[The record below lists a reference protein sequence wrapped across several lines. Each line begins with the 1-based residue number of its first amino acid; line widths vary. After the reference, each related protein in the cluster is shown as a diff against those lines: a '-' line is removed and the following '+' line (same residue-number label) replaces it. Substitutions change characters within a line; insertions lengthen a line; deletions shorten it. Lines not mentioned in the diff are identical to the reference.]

1 MSELMI
7 GGMSCRQMAEEYG
20 TPLYIYDEERI
31 RAQAQSALDNFRS
44 DMFETEVAFASKAFS
59 SIYLFKMLGDMGLG
73 LDVVSGG
80 ELYGALKAGV
90 DMSKVYFHGNNKEDE
105 EIQMAL
111 KAGIGYFVID
121 NVMECRRL
129 VFAAEDAGVK
139 TKALLRVN
147 PGISA
152 HTHEYIMTSTPDS
165 KFGIYVKDRENI
177 KEVID
182 ILSGTENV
190 DLVGFHSHIGSQ
202 IVEAESFERALDTMT
217 DFLLEMKELYGI
229 DDMELSIGGGF
240 GIKYVEEDDV
250 QSLGEMCERMV
261 RCAEDCI
268 VRKAVNVT
276 KLITEPGRSM
286 VGEAG
291 YSLYTIGD
299 MKISGEKHYIFV
311 NGGMSDN
318 IRPALYEAEYGA
330 ALVEKQDLPKTM
342 NYCVAG
348 KNCESGDVLIKS
360 VRLPEAAPGDL
371 LVLFSTGAYGYS
383 MASNYNRLNRPAV
396 VFVRD
401 GKAKLVIK
409 RESYKDQFRL
419 EMGGDDD

>member
-111 KAGIGYFVID
+111 EAGIGYFVID

>member
-1 MSELMI
+1 MSELQI
-7 GGMSCRQMAEEYG
+7 GGISCRQLAEEYG
-20 TPLYIYDEERI
+20 TPLYIYDEARI
-31 RAQAQSALDNFRS
+31 INQAQSALDNFKS

-59 SIYLFKMLGDMGLG
+59 SIYLFKLLSRMGLG

-80 ELYGALKAGV
+80 ELYGAMQAGV
-90 DMSKVYFHGNNKEDE
+90 DMSKVYFHGNNKGDE
-105 EIQMAL
+105 EMTMAL
-111 KAGIGYFVID
+111 EAGVGYFVID

-129 VFAAEDAGVK
+129 VFAAEDAGIKVR
-139 TKALLRVN
+139 ALLRVN

-152 HTHEYIMTSTPDS
+152 HTHEYIMTSAPDS
-165 KFGIYVKDRENI
+165 KFGIYVKDRIHI

-182 ILSGTENV
+182 IIAGSSMVELA
-190 DLVGFHSHIGSQ
+190 GFHSHIGSQ

-240 GIKYVEEDDV
+240 GIKYVDEDEV
-250 QSLGEMCERMV
+250 ESLGDMCYRMV

-268 VRKAVNVT
+268 VRKGVNVT

-299 MKISGEKHYIFV
+299 MKVSGDKHYIFV

-360 VRLPEAAPGDL
+360 VKLPEAMPGDL

-383 MASNYNRLNRPAV
+383 MASNYNRLGRPAV
-396 VFVRD
+396 VFVKD
-401 GKAKLVIK
+401 GKSRLVIR
-409 RESYKDQFRL
+409 RESYCDQYRL